1 MHLFFANALVA
12 LKQVAMLYIIAG
24 IGFAAERLRWFPEA
38 TARLCT
44 KLLLYTVTPCVVVN
58 SFLNIEY
65 SAQAVR
71 GLLIS
76 LLCGVLLHAAGM
88 LLSEPFFRSREDRG
102 GRKQPE
108 TESVLHFA
116 SIYGNCGY
124 MGLPLAQAMVGPQ
137 GVFYCSV
144 VILTFQVCSFTHGTY
159 VMSGGVPFRKQGTED
174 RDQGVKF
181 QWKNLVLNAGVLSVA
196 VGLPVFLLQLPVPAL
211 VRTPLASVAAMNSPL
226 AMLMF
231 GAYLSRTKV
240 QGLLRSKKIFATM
253 GIKLFAIPAVVMS
266 ALLLMRAEPALLNA
280 LLISAAAPPANNT
293 VVFAARHGRDTGY
306 AAQVVSLLS
315 LMSIVT
321 MPLMIALGLSL

>member
-1 MHLFFANALVA
+1 MHLFFANALIA
-12 LKQVAMLYIIAG
+12 LKQVAMLYLIAG
-24 IGFAAERLRWFPEA
+24 VGFAAERLRWFPEA

-65 SAQAVR
+65 SPQAVR

-76 LLCGVLLHAAGM
+76 LLCGALLHAAGM
-88 LLSEPFFRSREDRG
+88 LLSEPFFR
-102 GRKQPE
+102 GRRQPE

-116 SIYGNCGY
+116 AIYGNCGY

-144 VILTFQVCSFTHGTY
+144 VILTFQICSFTHGTY
-159 VMSGGVPFRKQGTED
+159 VMSGGVPFRRQASGEKGPAV
-174 RDQGVKF
+174 RF

-196 VGLPVFLLQLPVPAL
+196 VGLPIFLLQLPVPAL
-211 VRTPLASVAAMNSPL
+211 VRTPLASIASMNSPL

-231 GAYLSRTKV
+231 GAYLSRTRIS
-240 QGLLRSKKIFATM
+240 GLLRSKKLFAAM

-266 ALLLMRAEPALLNA
+266 ALLLLRVEPGLLNA

-306 AAQVVSLLS
+306 AAQVVGLLS
-315 LMSIVT
+315 LLSIVT

>member
-1 MHLFFANALVA
+1 
-12 LKQVAMLYIIAG
+12 MLYIIAG
-24 IGFAAERLRWFPEA
+24 LGFAAERLRWFPEA

-44 KLLLYTVTPCVVVN
+44 KLLLYVVTPCVVVN

-65 SAQAVR
+65 SPQAVR

-76 LLCGVLLHAAGM
+76 FLCGALLHVAGM
-88 LLSEPFFRSREDRG
+88 LMSEPFFR

-116 SIYGNCGY
+116 AVYGNVGY

-159 VMSGGVPFRKQGTED
+159 VMSGGVPFRKQ
-174 RDQGVKF
+174 DQGVRF
-181 QWKNLVLNAGVLSVA
+181 QWKNLALNAGVLSVA
-196 VGLPVFLLQLPVPAL
+196 VGLPIFLLQLPVPAL
-211 VRTPLASVAAMNSPL
+211 VKTPLASVAVMNSPL

-231 GAYLSRTKV
+231 GAYLSRTKL
-240 QGLLRSKKIFATM
+240 QGLLRSKKLFATM
-253 GIKLFAIPAVVMS
+253 GLKLFAAPAVVMA
-266 ALLLMRAEPALLNA
+266 ALLLMRVEPALLNA
-280 LLISAAAPPANNT
+280 MLISAAAPPANNT

>member
-24 IGFAAERLRWFPEA
+24 LGFAAERLRWFPEA

-76 LLCGVLLHAAGM
+76 LLCGALLHVTGM
-88 LLSEPFFRSREDRG
+88 LLSEPFFR
-102 GRKQPE
+102 GRKQAQ

-116 SIYGNCGY
+116 SVYGNCGY

-159 VMSGGVPFRKQGTED
+159 VMSGGIPFRRQGAGDKKQN
-174 RDQGVKF
+174 VKF

-211 VRTPLASVAAMNSPL
+211 IKTPLASVAAMNSPL

-231 GAYLSRTKV
+231 GAYLSRTKI

-253 GIKLFAIPAVVMS
+253 GIKLFAVPAVVMS
-266 ALLLMRAEPALLNA
+266 ALLLLRVEPALLNA
-280 LLISAAAPPANNT
+280 MLIPAAAPPANNT
-293 VVFAARHGRDTGY
+293 VVFAARHGRDAGY

-315 LMSIVT
+315 LVSIVT

>member
-1 MHLFFANALVA
+1 MHLFLSNALIA

-24 IGFAAERLRWFPEA
+24 MGFAAERLRWFPEA

-44 KLLLYTVTPCVVVN
+44 KLLLYVVTPSVIVN
-58 SFLNIEY
+58 SFLNMEY
-65 SAQAVR
+65 SPQAVH

-76 LLCGVLLHAAGM
+76 LACGALLHGTGIAM
-88 LLSEPFFRSREDRG
+88 SEPIFRNRG
-102 GRKQPE
+102 NRSGQSGI
-108 TESVLHFA
+108 ESVLHFA

-144 VILTFQVCSFTHGTY
+144 VILTFQVCSFTHGNF
-159 VMSGGVPFRKQGTED
+159 VMSGGIMGRRGDEKT
-174 RDQGVKF
+174 RF

-196 VGLPVFLLQLPVPAL
+196 VGLPVFLLRIPVPDL
-211 VRTPLASVAAMNSPL
+211 IRTPLGAVASMNSPL

-231 GAYLSRTKV
+231 GAYLSRTRM
-240 QGLLRSKKIFATM
+240 QGLLRSKKLFATM
-253 GIKLFAIPAVVMS
+253 GIKLFAVPAVVMGV
-266 ALLLMRAEPALLNA
+266 LLLCGVRGPLMNA
-280 LLISAAAPPANNT
+280 MLISAAAPPANNT

-315 LMSIVT
+315 LLSIVT

>member
-1 MHLFFANALVA
+1 
-12 LKQVAMLYIIAG
+12 MLYIIAG
-24 IGFAAERLRWFPEA
+24 LGFAAERLRWFPEA

-44 KLLLYTVTPCVVVN
+44 RLLLYVVTPCVVVN

-65 SAQAVR
+65 SPQAVK

-76 LLCGVLLHAAGM
+76 LLCGALLHVAGM
-88 LLSEPFFRSREDRG
+88 LMSEPFFR

-116 SIYGNCGY
+116 AVYGNCGY

-159 VMSGGVPFRKQGTED
+159 VMSGGVPFRKSTPHSPGLCGASGQGTGD
-174 RDQGVKF
+174 RDQSVKF

-196 VGLPVFLLQLPVPAL
+196 VGLPIFLLQLPVPAL
-211 VRTPLASVAAMNSPL
+211 VKTPLASVAAMNSPL

-240 QGLLRSKKIFATM
+240 QGLLRSKKLFATM
-253 GIKLFAIPAVVMS
+253 GIKLFAVPAVVMA
-266 ALLLMRAEPALLNA
+266 ALLFMRAEPALLNA

-315 LMSIVT
+315 LLSIVT